1 MTNVESHVIIGYKDD
16 GDEIFEI
23 YEISFYTLK
32 LFFSDMLLSC
42 YFIVLIL
49 FN

>member
-1 MTNVESHVIIGYKDD
+1 MLET
-16 GDEIFEI
+16 
-23 YEISFYTLK
+23 YEISFDTLK
-32 LFFSDMLLSC
+32 FFLEMLLSC